1 MYKTRYAQAR
11 EDDWAERR
19 AGERQAFAHAVGL
32 LELARE
38 KGAGSREAIEAIV
51 FLTRLWTFLLEDLA
65 HPENALSPELRA
77 RLISIGIWNLR
88 ECERLRRREAEN
100 LAGLIDVMRT
110 LAGALA

>member
-1 MYKTRYAQAR
+1 MDEAFWLCAEVQNALTLQRAAR
-11 EDDWAERR
+11 L
-19 AGERQAFAHAVGL
+19 AVGL

-65 HPENALSPELRA
+65 HPENAPSPELRA